1 MKVSRWK
8 AGVILTIPL
17 LVFLWWGWG
26 ESDPEP
32 PAKGPG
38 GIIPGEDHPKSPES
52 RSVPRRHVHEEECAG
67 CPDLPARED
76 GKRSSPPP
84 LTRAELKAMSRECR
98 TFLMEAAADGVPDP
112 VTSHLDG
119 CKGKTPLHFA
129 TTSEQVQFLLDSGAD
144 PNSPDIYGGT
154 PLHSQMFMAMSG
166 LGDGLGIILKLL
178 EAGADPWL
186 TTHGGKLPLEYAQM
200 GKYRRRVFYKG
211 DGRKA

>member
-1 MKVSRWK
+1 
-8 AGVILTIPL
+8 
-17 LVFLWWGWG
+17 
-26 ESDPEP
+26 
-32 PAKGPG
+32 
-38 GIIPGEDHPKSPES
+38 
-52 RSVPRRHVHEEECAG
+52 
-67 CPDLPARED
+67 
-76 GKRSSPPP
+76 
-84 LTRAELKAMSRECR
+84 
-98 TFLMEAAADGVPDP
+98 MEAAADGVPDP

-166 LGDGLGIILKLL
+166 LGDGIGIIRKLL

-200 GKYRRRVFYKG
+200 GNIGGGFFT
-211 DGRKA
+211 KAMDAKLKAAGTDRSEAEKTKPGFKEMMEQMDNRGQVASEVIFELMKEMSKTAPPGMEAPESLKEILR